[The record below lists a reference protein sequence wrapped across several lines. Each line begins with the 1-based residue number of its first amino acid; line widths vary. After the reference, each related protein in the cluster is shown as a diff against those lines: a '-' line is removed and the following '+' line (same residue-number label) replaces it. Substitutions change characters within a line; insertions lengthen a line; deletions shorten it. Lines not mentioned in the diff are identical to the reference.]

1 MQLKRKYKP
10 RRKADAVPPIAQ
22 PQAAPETQPTQ
33 PPEPFTPQDFSGVNE
48 GDKPKRKYTKRG
60 TTETAGLQFGE
71 LTVFAGELAAKLSSL
86 VTKQDAP
93 LNGAEKQML
102 KTVGDSCGKF
112 LLDGVD
118 METVAPKYAKI
129 AVFGMLGLV
138 VGVRALDHFMRP
150 RLPAGQ
156 PASIAYDMQDLEIMP
171 DNRDGMPDVQG

>member
-1 MQLKRKYKP
+1 MLNKRKYKP
-10 RRKADAVPPIAQ
+10 RRKAETPVETPQPI
-22 PQAAPETQPTQ
+22 PETPQPVT
-33 PPEPFTPQDFSGVNE
+33 ETFTPNDLTGGE
-48 GDKPKRKYTKRG
+48 ADKPKRKYTRRG
-60 TTETAGLQFGE
+60 SASETAGLQFGE
-71 LTVFAGELAAKLSSL
+71 LTVFAGELAAKLSGL

-138 VGVRALDHFMRP
+138 VGVRALDYFMRP
-150 RLPAGQ
+150 RLTAGRPADI
-156 PASIAYDMQDLEIMP
+156 SYDMQDLP
-171 DNRDGMPDVQG
+171 PDVVPDIQG